1 MKPVGSYL
9 YADVKINQQVIPLGD
24 YVDFLFRSV
33 DTKKPQTITPE
44 EKDENDWQSENY
56 EFQDSNLEFEVDS
69 RFEFQDSSEEEFE
82 QEEID
87 FKEPKGDFTE
97 FMYFL

>member
-1 MKPVGSYL
+1 MKPVGSYI
-9 YADVKINQQVIPLGD
+9 YADLKINQQIIPLGEYID
-24 YVDFLFRSV
+24 LLFRTV
-33 DTKKPQTITPE
+33 DTKKNQTTILE

-56 EFQDSNLEFEVDS
+56 
-69 RFEFQDSSEEEFE
+69 EFQDSSEEEFE

-87 FKEPKGDFTE
+87 FKEPEGDFTE